1 MCEKKI
7 EEVLAEY
14 TGELMSLPGVVGTG
28 LGLCEGTPCI
38 KVFVVD
44 LASEA
49 KKKIPEQ
56 LEGYTVKI
64 EQTDP
69 FTARR

>member
-28 LGLCEGTPCI
+28 LGLCEGTRCI
-38 KVFVVD
+38 KVFVVG
-44 LASEA
+44 LAPEA

-56 LEGYTVKI
+56 LEGHPVKI
-64 EQTDP
+64 EESGT
-69 FTARR
+69 FTAHW

>member
-7 EEVLAEY
+7 EEVLTRH
-14 TGELMSLPGVVGTG
+14 TGELMSLPGVVGIG
-28 LGLCEGTPCI
+28 LGLCGGTPCI
-38 KVFVVD
+38 KVFVVE
-44 LASEA
+44 LAPDV

-64 EQTDP
+64 EETGR
-69 FTARR
+69 FTAYR